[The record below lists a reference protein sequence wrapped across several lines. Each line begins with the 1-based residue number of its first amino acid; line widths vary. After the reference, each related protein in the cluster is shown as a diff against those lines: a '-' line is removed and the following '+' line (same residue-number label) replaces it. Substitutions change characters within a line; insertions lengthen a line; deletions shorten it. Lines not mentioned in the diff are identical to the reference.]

1 MTPANSPAPDS
12 PLPTAPALTGKARDF
27 RLRMA
32 VIDCETDA
40 ALDMTR
46 DRHGR
51 TVHADAAAA
60 AAARAHRDKAALE
73 AYTTHLAPH
82 AEALL
87 DAARLA
93 LDELPPARHLTG
105 WRAVLDGLESS
116 AAEIRALD
124 RPAAP
129 GSPAERAQHAALW
142 PHLTAWADHSPIAS
156 DLADQRDGQHHKA
169 PLTDEEQ
176 QLWTDRARA
185 AQTRGALEL
194 TESWYAADGQ
204 PITLAY
210 LVEDDDSTVV
220 ALHGDPGV
228 PGWQVIG
235 HFAHEYEAGK
245 ALPAPVPPGVLRSD
259 ISRFNR
265 PAPAPELSLQDLI
278 RDVVEGHSAGDA
290 SNAPLGAVQ
299 RGYAAGPMVRLQE
312 LLETSS
318 QFATALETVQG
329 RQIAA
334 RLSALG
340 RQIEFLTREVEEAA
354 EDLGATV
361 AVLPPHRIP
370 VLRTRPRP
378 AVDTTPPAPPPR
390 ASTTARHR

>member
-1 MTPANSPAPDS
+1 MTPAGVPVPDS
-12 PLPTAPALTGKARDF
+12 PRPVAAGLGNAARDF

-32 VIDCETDA
+32 VIDCETEA
-40 ALDMTR
+40 ALDRTR

-51 TVHADAAAA
+51 TVHAGAA
-60 AAARAHRDKAALE
+60 AAARTHRDKAAVE

-93 LDELPPARHLTG
+93 LDALPPARHLAG
-105 WRAVLDGLESS
+105 WRAVLDGLD
-116 AAEIRALD
+116 ACTAEIRRTLD

-129 GSPAERAQHAALW
+129 GSPAERAQFRALW
-142 PHLTAWADHSPIAS
+142 PHLTAWADHGSIAS
-156 DLADQRDGQHHKA
+156 SLADQHDRQHQKD

-176 QLWTDRARA
+176 RMWTERAQA
-185 AQTRGALEL
+185 AQLRGALDL

-220 ALHGDPGV
+220 ALRGDPGM
-228 PGWQVIG
+228 PGWRVIG
-235 HFAHEYEAGK
+235 HYAHEYEAGK
-245 ALPAPVPPGVLRSD
+245 ALPAAVPPGVLCAD
-259 ISRFNR
+259 TSRFNR
-265 PAPAPELSLQDLI
+265 PAPAPEVSVQDLL

-290 SNAPLGAVQ
+290 SNALLDAVQ
-299 RGYAAGPMVRLQE
+299 RGHQAGPLVRLQE
-312 LLETSS
+312 LLETSG
-318 QFATALETVQG
+318 QFAGALETAQG

-361 AVLPPHRIP
+361 AVLPPHRTP
-370 VLRTRPRP
+370 VLRMRPRP
-378 AVDTTPPAPPPR
+378 AVDTTPPAPPPHTT
-390 ASTTARHR
+390 TTARHL